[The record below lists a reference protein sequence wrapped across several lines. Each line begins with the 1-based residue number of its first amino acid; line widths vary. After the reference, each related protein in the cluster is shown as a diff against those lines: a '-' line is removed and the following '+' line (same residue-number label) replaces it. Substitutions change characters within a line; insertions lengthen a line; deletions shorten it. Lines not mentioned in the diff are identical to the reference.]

1 MIWRVVYM
9 GTAEI
14 ACPPLRVL
22 AGMPEIEL
30 AAVYTQPDRPRGR
43 GQSVRFSPVKKLALE
58 MGEAVL
64 QPESLKSSLAFK
76 ELASLKPDV
85 LVVMA
90 YGQILSQQVL
100 IYAARRG
107 EPSCFTPTTPPR
119 CLPDSAS
126 HSCWGYRDWGDP
138 HANGGWS

>member
-43 GQSVRFSPVKKLALE
+43 GQSVRFSPVKKLALDK
-58 MGEAVL
+58 GVPVL
-64 QPESLKSSLAFK
+64 QPGIPRRRSVQSKNYPHSSQMF
-76 ELASLKPDV
+76 
-85 LVVMA
+85 
-90 YGQILSQQVL
+90 
-100 IYAARRG
+100 
-107 EPSCFTPTTPPR
+107 
-119 CLPDSAS
+119 
-126 HSCWGYRDWGDP
+126 WW
-138 HANGGWS
+138 

>member
-1 MIWRVVYM
+1 M

-43 GQSVRFSPVKKLALE
+43 GQSVRFSPVKKLALDK
-58 MGEAVL
+58 GVPVL
-64 QPESLKSSLAFK
+64 QPESLKTVSAVE
-76 ELASLKPDV
+76 ELSALKPNV

-90 YGQILSQQVL
+90 YGQILPQQIL
-100 IYAARRG
+100 DLRLAARLISMLRFCRVTAAHR
-107 EPSCFTPTTPPR
+107 PFSKLF
-119 CLPDSAS
+119 L
-126 HSCWGYRDWGDP
+126 WGIRRRE
-138 HANGGWS
+138 

>member
-43 GQSVRFSPVKKLALE
+43 GQSVRFSPVKKLALDKG
-58 MGEAVL
+58 MPVL
-64 QPESLKSSLAFK
+64 QPESLKAVSAVE
-76 ELASLKPDV
+76 ELAALKPDV

-90 YGQILSQQVL
+90 YGQILPQQIL
-100 IYAARRG
+100 DLPPRAARLISMLRFCRVTAAHR
-107 EPSCFTPTTPPR
+107 PFSKLF
-119 CLPDSAS
+119 L
-126 HSCWGYRDWGDP
+126 WGIRRRE
-138 HANGGWS
+138 